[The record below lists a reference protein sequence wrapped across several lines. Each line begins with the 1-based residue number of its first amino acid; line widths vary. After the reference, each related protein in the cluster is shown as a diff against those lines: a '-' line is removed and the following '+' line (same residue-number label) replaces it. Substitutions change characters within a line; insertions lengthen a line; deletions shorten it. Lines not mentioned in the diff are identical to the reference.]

1 MCVFRRATPHPSA
14 AAVPYVSS
22 STGALYDAIRSPEPV
37 NLPEQ
42 PELSLQLRDLLA
54 RMLDKDP
61 TSRICL
67 EEVGVCVCVCPCLC
81 LCFCVSSAW
90 ILLLDKGGSLSVH
103 ILQLSGG

>member
-1 MCVFRRATPHPSA
+1 MCVCVFRRAASHPGA

-42 PELSLQLRDLLA
+42 PELSPQLRDLLV

-61 TSRICL
+61 ASRICL
-67 EEVGVCVCVCPCLC
+67 EEVRVCVS
-81 LCFCVSSAW
+81 VSVPVFRA
-90 ILLLDKGGSLSVH
+90 
-103 ILQLSGG
+103 